1 MATQLEIAQHLDMS
15 DRNVRD
21 LIKRG
26 VLPGSRGPGG
36 LDVDECRVA
45 YIRYMRGIASGQV
58 SSSEDLDA
66 AHERARKDKAQAD
79 KTELEVARLKRQMVV
94 WAAVEK
100 AWGNMLT
107 RLRSKLLTLPSKVA
121 PLVQASDGEYATIT
135 EIVRKAV
142 SDALRELSDDPGD
155 EIVEAPDVFAVAE
168 PAAGT
173 DGERVGG
180 RASKAKPR
188 GKRRAGAVEH

>member
-1 MATQLEIAQHLDMS
+1 MATQIEIGKHLDMS

-36 LDVDECRVA
+36 LDLDECRVA

-79 KTELEVARLKRQMVV
+79 KTELEVARLKRQMVI

-100 AWGNMLT
+100 GWGGMLA
-107 RLRSKLLTLPSKVA
+107 RLRSKLLTLPSKIA

-135 EIVRKAV
+135 EITRKAV
-142 SDALRELSDDPGD
+142 SDALRELSDDPGE
-155 EIVEAPDVFAVAE
+155 EIVEAPDVYAVAE
-168 PAAGT
+168 PTAGP
-173 DGERVGG
+173 DSKRVGR
-180 RASKAKPR
+180 RASETKP
-188 GKRRAGAVEH
+188 GG